1 MIIHN
6 NIPPHQ
12 WHLFALNL
20 ACDMWTSDFYDF
32 LSKLDGE
39 YD

>member
-20 ACDMWTSDFYDF
+20 ACDMWTEDFYDF
-32 LSKLDGE
+32 LSKLDDE